1 MDLAFQLMEDL
12 KDYQQEHLICLYL
25 NTKNEIIHRQTLFI
39 GSLNQAVAHPREI
52 FREAVRHSAARIICV
67 HNHPSGNPEPSENDR
82 QFTKRLKACGE
93 MMGIELLDHLI
104 IGHSSYVSLR
114 EEGLWN
120 H

>member
-1 MDLAFQLMEDL
+1 MHARYGAGEKVAILSKPDLLL
-12 KDYQQEHLICLYL
+12 
-25 NTKNEIIHRQTLFI
+25 
-39 GSLNQAVAHPREI
+39 S
-52 FREAVRHSAARIICV
+52 
-67 HNHPSGNPEPSENDR
+67 SGNPEPSENDR

-120 H
+120 Q